1 MFLLM
6 DNFIVMNFEKT
17 ECQYCGDAGLC
28 EFCERGKV
36 AISEYLE
43 KQKKGGEVD
52 NGTVAQEKPVEMIPV
67 EERDDNWTSLMGGG
81 K

>member
-1 MFLLM
+1 
-6 DNFIVMNFEKT
+6 MNFERT

-28 EFCERGKV
+28 EFCERGRA

-43 KQKKGGEVD
+43 KQKKGEKIETEV
-52 NGTVAQEKPVEMIPV
+52 VAQEKPVEMVPV
-67 EERDDNWTSLMGGG
+67 EDRDDNWSSLGYN